1 MWPKVGVG
9 EAVIG
14 NSDFLKKIDEKN
26 IHINKLIR
34 DIRVIM
40 IANEVFFPMVHC
52 NLVLKKTSKVKCR
65 L

>member
-40 IANEVFFPMVHC
+40 IANEVFFPHGA
-52 NLVLKKTSKVKCR
+52 L
-65 L
+65 